1 MADQLLSI
9 EDSTLTAIANAI
21 RNKGGLPQSN
31 KLSFPD
37 GMVAALQNIETEATV
52 TPKITPQ
59 QVTLTP
65 SNTSFPIA
73 AGFHDGTGTVKIE
86 TETGSAN
93 PTSTEQTYYPSAG
106 KFFSSFYVGGIGNGK
121 QVVTG
126 TITVSSSVSLSIT
139 GLPTSFTPEGIIG
152 GVCSKSSNTRYQCA
166 DFIYAPSISPS
177 YIGKYYGGS
186 SYTLNSS
193 DTWKDAQLNQGSVYL
208 EYKSTSSA
216 KFANTIFYVIWGS

>member
-21 RNKGGLPQSN
+21 RSKGGTSA

-65 SNTSFPIA
+65 SNTSFPIE

-93 PTSTEQTYYPSAG
+93 PTSEEQMIYPSAG
-106 KFFSSFYVGGIGNGK
+106 KFFSSFYVGGIGSGYK
-121 QVVTG
+121 VQTG
-126 TITVSSSVSLSIT
+126 TKQGAGGSALTIDDFD
-139 GLPTSFTPEGIIG
+139 FTPSGIIC
-152 GVCSKSSNTRYQCA
+152 GVCDKSSNTSSQVSDFAYLSNVSHRYTGYYYYTSSKIMWHRTRA
-166 DFIYAPSISPS
+166 SAPDSDVTFS
-177 YIGKYYGGS
+177 YGEVKIKLPS
-186 SYTLNSS
+186 SY
-193 DTWKDAQLNQGSVYL
+193 
-208 EYKSTSSA
+208 
-216 KFANTIFYVIWGS
+216 KFANTFYYVVWGR